1 MEAATN
7 GRGMLGQGQVGGELA
22 AAEAH
27 RLAGAVG
34 PAVQGDRVA
43 GHLVGMAFAHP
54 WPDGHPGAGQRRGEL
69 ANPRLAAA
77 AALTLPRS
85 TSRGGVRPA
94 RSAVTASL
102 TPGQVWPGVLVAPA
116 LVVEVAQQAVGAPA
130 AKHPPDHAGPVPP
143 TPVTPVAGAPARP
156 RPPPGPPTDRRHRPP
171 RPARPRSSLPR
182 PRPWPPACCTPPRS
196 ARPRS
201 GHQSASSRRPR
212 WRSRRPEAAR
222 GCFGIHSAG
231 TGIPSRASF
240 HGRERGRCR

>member
-1 MEAATN
+1 
-7 GRGMLGQGQVGGELA
+7 MLGQGQVGGELA

-34 PAVQGDRVA
+34 PAIQGDRVA

-94 RSAVTASL
+94 GSAVTASL

-116 LVVEVAQQAVGAPA
+116 LAVEVAQQAVGAPA

-143 TPVTPVAGAPARP
+143 TPVTPAAGRAGEVGDPKRHAGASASTQPARGS
-156 RPPPGPPTDRRHRPP
+156 RPGRPFTAVSP
-171 RPARPRSSLPR
+171 VGIASLTSIGWPAVS
-182 PRPWPPACCTPPRS
+182 
-196 ARPRS
+196 
-201 GHQSASSRRPR
+201 
-212 WRSRRPEAAR
+212 
-222 GCFGIHSAG
+222 
-231 TGIPSRASF
+231 
-240 HGRERGRCR
+240 